1 MVGCLLFDPHISV
14 PLRVGARRRLWPPR
28 AHQPSRYL
36 LPKSPA
42 KIGLFF
48 KKDQQIIFVCV
59 STCSSSPAS
68 IQGDPIRDDQ
78 DGSKCFFHFD
88 CLWRI
93 TPFRKR
99 SEHSRCPRIHKIHI
113 EAASSVCSLQCAS
126 IFRVTAASG
135 THSRSP
141 ALRNRHRASYCTALL
156 RRVLYR
162 MRCPQDLLMEG
173 KVKTARKE
181 EEEGQGGQ
189 ILLHTI
195 WG

>member
-1 MVGCLLFDPHISV
+1 MVGCLLFDPRISV

-99 SEHSRCPRIHKIHI
+99 SEHSRCPRIHKMHI
-113 EAASSVCSLQCAS
+113 EAAP
-126 IFRVTAASG
+126 F
-135 THSRSP
+135 
-141 ALRNRHRASYCTALL
+141 LL
-156 RRVLYR
+156 RLYARCNVHQFSESLLPRALTAVLQPCEIVIVPR
-162 MRCPQDLLMEG
+162 
-173 KVKTARKE
+173 TA
-181 EEEGQGGQ
+181 QPS
-189 ILLHTI
+189 
-195 WG
+195 